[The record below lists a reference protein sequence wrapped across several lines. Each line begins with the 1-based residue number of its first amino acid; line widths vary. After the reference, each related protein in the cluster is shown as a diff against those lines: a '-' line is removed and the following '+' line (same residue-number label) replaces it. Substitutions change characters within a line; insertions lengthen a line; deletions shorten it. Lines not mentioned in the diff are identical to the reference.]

1 MAEKAM
7 TQYLFQE
14 IEMLL
19 KIKPQGNRKKE
30 TMTIRL
36 EIKEV
41 KNKHKIE

>member
-1 MAEKAM
+1 
-7 TQYLFQE
+7 
-14 IEMLL
+14 MLL

-30 TMTIRL
+30 TMMIRT